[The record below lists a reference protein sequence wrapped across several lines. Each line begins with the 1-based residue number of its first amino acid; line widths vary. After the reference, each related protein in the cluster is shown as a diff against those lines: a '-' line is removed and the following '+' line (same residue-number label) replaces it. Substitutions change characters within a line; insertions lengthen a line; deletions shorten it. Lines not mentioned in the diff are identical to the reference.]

1 MNIDEKQEKKMWRE
15 DRNKKKKI
23 KGLYV
28 CWGVTEIVEEI
39 IRQARKREKTN
50 ILISK
55 EKSAPDRNM
64 ILSRVN
70 ALYLFK
76 YIEN

>member
-1 MNIDEKQEKKMWRE
+1 MNSRRKKCEEETGIKKRS
-15 DRNKKKKI
+15 RNFMCVGGMTK
-23 KGLYV
+23 
-28 CWGVTEIVEEI
+28 IVEEI

-55 EKSAPDRNM
+55 EKSVPDRNM
-64 ILSRVN
+64 ISSRVN